1 MAVTITPSLRSA
13 LERLKHGGC
22 VNGLLLGWRRQ
33 LLINLLP
40 FEEFRA
46 ERLLQAAHDA
56 HAHFASGGDR
66 DVKSFWF
73 GYEGVFVLALLQGEC
88 MLIML
93 HTHASEVDFLR
104 RAGLTF
110 LDDTQLLVDQS
121 LEPIDVLQET
131 ANACMDAID
140 HVGAV
145 VGEQVDAVKLTLD
158 DISLEAENTK
168 SSLQELPQKF

>member
-1 MAVTITPSLRSA
+1 MAATITPSLRSA
-13 LERLKHGGC
+13 LERLKHGGA

-33 LLINLLP
+33 ILINLLP

-46 ERLLQAAHDA
+46 ERLLQAVHDA
-56 HAHFASGGDR
+56 HAHFSSGGDR

-88 MLIML
+88 LLITL

-110 LDDTQLLVDQS
+110 LDDTQLLVEALLHPSPDDESSREATQP
-121 LEPIDVLQET
+121 LGALDVGDHPPET
-131 ANACMDAID
+131 A
-140 HVGAV
+140 GP
-145 VGEQVDAVKLTLD
+145 
-158 DISLEAENTK
+158 TK
-168 SSLQELPQKF
+168 VIPRRA